1 MDDRKMDIT
10 IDALLTG
17 AVRPLGDS
25 GRDSGID
32 KHPVAE
38 RRWLGLEG
46 LDGDAQA
53 DRRFHGGPE
62 KALHHYARDHYP
74 AWLQTL
80 GERAVLRA
88 PGAFG
93 ENLSTTGMTESDV
106 CVGDVYRAGTALIQV
121 SQARQPCWKLD
132 HRFQH
137 KGMAAQVQA
146 SGMTGWYYR
155 VLQTGWLA
163 PGDTLT
169 LQERLHPQWPL
180 ARVQDIL
187 NRRVL
192 EPDVLHALAA
202 LLELSPN
209 WRTLF
214 EKRARAGE
222 VEDWTRRLQ
231 GDAAIA
237 PPKESQA

>member
-1 MDDRKMDIT
+1 MNIT

-17 AVRPLGDS
+17 TVRPLGDS

-38 RRWLGLEG
+38 RLWLGPEG
-46 LDGDAQA
+46 LGGDEQA

-74 AWLQTL
+74 AWRAAL
-80 GERAVLRA
+80 GERAVLGG

-93 ENLSTTGMTESDV
+93 ENLSTTGMTESGV
-106 CVGDVYRAGTALIQV
+106 CVGDIYRAGTALIQV

-132 HRFQH
+132 HRFGRR
-137 KGMAAQVQA
+137 GMAAQVQA

-155 VLQTGWLA
+155 VLATGWLKA
-163 PGDTLT
+163 GDTLS
-169 LQERLHPQWPL
+169 LQERPHPQWTL
-180 ARVQDIL
+180 AHVQDIL

-192 EPDVLHALAA
+192 DPDVLRALAG
-202 LLELSPN
+202 LPELSPN
-209 WRTLF
+209 WRALF

-222 VEDWTRRLQ
+222 VEDWTRRLE
-231 GDAAIA
+231 GDAAS
-237 PPKESQA
+237 PSPKESQA

>member
-1 MDDRKMDIT
+1 MNIT

-17 AVRPLGDS
+17 EVRPLGDS

-32 KHPVAE
+32 KHAVAE
-38 RRWLGLEG
+38 RRWLGQEG
-46 LDGDAQA
+46 LDGDEQA

-74 AWLQTL
+74 AWRQAL

-106 CVGDVYRAGTALIQV
+106 CVGDIYRAGTALIQV

-155 VLQTGWLA
+155 VLQTGWLSA
-163 PGDTLT
+163 GDTLT
-169 LQERLHPQWPL
+169 LADRLHPQWTL

-187 NRRVL
+187 NRREL
-192 EPDVLHALAA
+192 DPDVLHALAA
-202 LLELSPN
+202 LPELSPN
-209 WRTLF
+209 WRALF

-222 VEDWTRRLQ
+222 VEDWTRRLH
-231 GDAAIA
+231 GDAAIT

>member
-1 MDDRKMDIT
+1 MDIT

-17 AVRPLGDS
+17 TVRPLGDS

-32 KHPVAE
+32 KHPVQE
-38 RRWLGLEG
+38 RLWLGPEG
-46 LDGDAQA
+46 LGGDEQA

-74 AWLQTL
+74 AWLDAL

-106 CVGDVYRAGTALIQV
+106 CVGDIYRAGTTLIQV

-132 HRFQH
+132 HRFGC
-137 KGMAAQVQA
+137 KGMAARVQA

-163 PGDTLT
+163 AGDTLS
-169 LQERLHPQWPL
+169 LQERPHPQWPL
-180 ARVQDIL
+180 ARVQEIL

-192 EPDVLHALAA
+192 DADLLHALAD
-202 LLELSPN
+202 LPELSPN
-209 WRTLF
+209 WRALF

-222 VEDWTRRLQ
+222 VEDWTRRLE
-231 GDAAIA
+231 GDGAIA

>member
-1 MDDRKMDIT
+1 MNIT

-17 AVRPLGDS
+17 TVRPLGES

-32 KHPVAE
+32 KHPVAG
-38 RRWLGLEG
+38 RLWLGPEG
-46 LDGDAQA
+46 LGGDEQA

-62 KALHHYARDHYP
+62 KALHHYAQDHYP
-74 AWLQTL
+74 AWLATL

-106 CVGDVYRAGTALIQV
+106 CVGDVYRAGETLIQV

-132 HRFQH
+132 HRFGR

-163 PGDTLT
+163 PGDTLS
-169 LQERLHPQWPL
+169 LQERPHPQWTL

-192 EPDVLHALAA
+192 DPAVLHALAD
-202 LLELSPN
+202 LPELSPN
-209 WRTLF
+209 WRALF

-231 GDAAIA
+231 GDGTTAA
-237 PPKESQA
+237 PKESQA

>member
-1 MDDRKMDIT
+1 MNIT

-17 AVRPLGDS
+17 VVRPLGDS

-32 KHPVAE
+32 KHPVSE
-38 RRWLGLEG
+38 RLWLGPEG
-46 LDGDAQA
+46 LRGDEQA

-62 KALHHYARDHYP
+62 KALHHYAREHYA
-74 AWLQTL
+74 AWQDAL
-80 GERAVLRA
+80 GDLAVLHG

-93 ENLSTTGMTESDV
+93 ENISTRGLTESDV
-106 CVGDVYRAGTALIQV
+106 CVGDIYRAGTALIQV

-132 HRFQH
+132 HRFSH
-137 KGMAAQVQA
+137 RGMAARVQA

-155 VLQTGWLA
+155 VLQEGWLIT
-163 PGDTLT
+163 GDTLS
-169 LQERLHPQWPL
+169 LQERPHAQWTL
-180 ARVQDIL
+180 ACVQDIL

-192 EPDVLHALAA
+192 DPDVLHALAN
-202 LLELSPN
+202 LPELSPN
-209 WRTLF
+209 WRALF

-231 GDAAIA
+231 GDTAAT
-237 PPKESQA
+237 PSKESQT

>member
-1 MDDRKMDIT
+1 MNVIT
-10 IDALLTG
+10 IDTLLTG
-17 AVRPLGDS
+17 VVRPLGDS
-25 GRDSGID
+25 GRDSAID

-38 RRWLGLEG
+38 RLWLGWEG
-46 LDGDAQA
+46 LRGDEQA

-74 AWLQTL
+74 AWRAAL
-80 GERAVLRA
+80 GERPVLDA

-93 ENLSTTGMTESDV
+93 ENLSTSGLTEADV
-106 CVGDVYRAGTALIQV
+106 CVGDIFQAGTARIQV

-132 HRFQH
+132 HRFGH
-137 KGMAAQVQA
+137 RGMAARVQS

-155 VLQTGWLA
+155 VLQEGWLA
-163 PGDTLT
+163 AGDTLV
-169 LQERLHPQWPL
+169 LQERPHAAWTL

-192 EPDVLHALAA
+192 DPEVLHALAN
-202 LLELSPN
+202 LPELSPN

-222 VEDWTRRLQ
+222 VEDWTRRLE
-231 GDAAIA
+231 GDAT
-237 PPKESQA
+237 PVVSKEPQA

>member
-1 MDDRKMDIT
+1 MNIT

-17 AVRPLGDS
+17 TVRPLGDS

-38 RRWLGLEG
+38 RLWLGPEG
-46 LDGDAQA
+46 LSGDEQA

-74 AWLQTL
+74 AWLDAL
-80 GERAVLRA
+80 GERPVLRG

-93 ENLSTTGMTESDV
+93 ENISTSGVTESDV
-106 CVGDVYRAGTALIQV
+106 CVGDIYRVGTAVVQV

-132 HRFQH
+132 HRFGH
-137 KGMAAQVQA
+137 RGMAARVQA

-163 PGDTLT
+163 TGDALS
-169 LQERLHPQWPL
+169 LQDRPHPQWTL

-192 EPDVLHALAA
+192 DPGVLHALAN
-202 LLELSPN
+202 LSELSPN

-222 VEDWTRRLQ
+222 VEDWTRRLE
-231 GDAAIA
+231 GDAAA
-237 PPKESQA
+237 TPPKESQA

>member
-1 MDDRKMDIT
+1 MTPIT

-17 AVRPLGDS
+17 TVRPLGDS

-38 RRWLGLEG
+38 RRWLGAEG
-46 LDGDAQA
+46 LGGDEQA

-74 AWLQTL
+74 TWRAEL
-80 GERAVLRA
+80 GARAVLDA

-93 ENLSTTGMTESDV
+93 ENISTTGLTEADV
-106 CVGDVYRAGTALIQV
+106 CVGDVFGVGTALIQV

-132 HRFQH
+132 HRFGQR
-137 KGMAAQVQA
+137 GMAARVQA

-155 VLQTGWLA
+155 VLQEGWLSA
-163 PGDTLT
+163 GDTLA
-169 LQERLHPQWPL
+169 LRERPQPQWPL
-180 ARVQDIL
+180 SRVQDIL

-192 EPDVLHALAA
+192 DTDVLHALATMP
-202 LLELSPN
+202 ELSPN
-209 WRTLF
+209 WRALF
-214 EKRARAGE
+214 EKRAQAGQ
-222 VEDWTRRLQ
+222 VEDWTRRLE
-231 GDAAIA
+231 GDAALSA
-237 PPKESQA
+237 PKER